1 MMVKGSK
8 SKLMKKAC
16 ALALGIVLAVSQAGL
31 CVLAEPSETYNEV
44 ENEVSLENESDVT
57 EEIIENDTEEKDEIE
72 SDENS
77 KKDDVDENFED
88 EKQAAFDMT
97 KSCGDVTV
105 LLSAPEGVFPKGA
118 YFEVREVSNSEEKN
132 IDEAISE
139 IRDDSEQ
146 VAASYT
152 YDITVYDKDG
162 NEIEPN
168 TEYGQVSV
176 TFSMDE
182 ATDSN
187 LEAKVYHIETS
198 EDELLAEEL
207 ETSVSGDEVTALT
220 DGFSYYTVEF
230 TYGDKLCY
238 VLNGDEKTELI
249 TILEACG
256 IDVDGEITEAV
267 SSNTDLFKG
276 VCEDGVWFIYALKP
290 FHTEETLK
298 VTVNGKVYTIK
309 VTDEEY
315 KYWDPD
321 NMDEVG
327 CPEEY
332 TSVEYEGQTEL
343 EGKKCYFVRENRTV
357 AERIVVKGSED
368 TGASTYLI
376 LCDGAKLT
384 ANKGIYV
391 GQGKGLYIYAQGP
404 DSSSAMGALEAVGET
419 NNAGIGGNGN
429 EDDGA
434 CGTIEIYGGNITAR
448 GGGNAAGI
456 GGGNGGSGTSIS
468 INGGKVTAQG
478 GDYAAGIGSGN
489 GASQSNGSININR
502 GTVIA
507 DGGVRGAG
515 IGGGAS
521 GDAGNISILGGN
533 VTAKG
538 LGPQGGAGIGS
549 GYLGRNDGSIT
560 ISGGTVD
567 ATGGPNAA
575 GIGAGMNA
583 VNCEIIINGGNVT
596 ASGAQGGAGIGSGF
610 RDTQVHTTDDDTPG
624 VIGIYSGTVVANG
637 DTWGAGIGGGGKSKV
652 GNINITGG
660 EITATGGN
668 AGGAGIG
675 SGKDA
680 LSSCTVKIDDGEITA
695 TGGSGAAGI
704 GSGDDSPEVTPNID
718 RSKFKYI
725 SFEDGKVVLSQDAEV
740 NPVVQPKDSIGS
752 SYRMEQEEAGEDIVS
767 MVSSE
772 PLLNSFSGKAMS
784 GLCTFEKQGPL
795 CAAVFKAATPLGFFE
810 AFSFNLN
817 LDVTG
822 KTKPNYGKKAGK
834 FVLNIPKQYRKKGRT
849 FAIIGIG
856 KPGKVKIFYDTD
868 INDETFTTDI
878 DIEGYAF
885 SLIYTDLP
893 VKKTKNTTLN

>member
-1 MMVKGSK
+1 MMVRGSK

-16 ALALGIVLAVSQAGL
+16 ALALGILLAVSQAGL

-44 ENEVSLENESDVT
+44 ED
-57 EEIIENDTEEKDEIE
+57 
-72 SDENS
+72 S
-77 KKDDVDENFED
+77 KKDAQSDEE
-88 EKQAAFDMT
+88 QAAFDMT

-198 EDELLAEEL
+198 EDAFLAEEL

-238 VLNGDEKTELI
+238 VLNGDEKTELL

-267 SSNTDLFKG
+267 SSDTDLFKG
-276 VCEDGVWFIYALKP
+276 ICEDGVWFIYALKP

-298 VTVNGKVYTIK
+298 VTVDGKVYTIK

-321 NMDEVG
+321 KMIEVG
-327 CPEEY
+327 RPEGY
-332 TSVEYEGQTEL
+332 TSVEYEGQTVL
-343 EGKKCYFVRENRTV
+343 EGKKCYFVKNDKIVT
-357 AERIVVKGSED
+357 ERIVVNGSED
-368 TGASTYLI
+368 NGESTYLI

-391 GQGKGLYIYAQGP
+391 GKGKRLYIYAQSP
-404 DSSSAMGALEAVGET
+404 DSSSAMGTLEAVGET
-419 NNAGIGGNGN
+419 KNAGIGGD
-429 EDDGA
+429 ESSDGGD
-434 CGTIEIYGGNITAR
+434 CGTIAIYGGN
-448 GGGNAAGI
+448 
-456 GGGNGGSGTSIS
+456 
-468 INGGKVTAQG
+468 
-478 GDYAAGIGSGN
+478 
-489 GASQSNGSININR
+489 
-502 GTVIA
+502 
-507 DGGVRGAG
+507 
-515 IGGGAS
+515 
-521 GDAGNISILGGN
+521 
-533 VTAKG
+533 
-538 LGPQGGAGIGS
+538 
-549 GYLGRNDGSIT
+549 
-560 ISGGTVD
+560 
-567 ATGGPNAA
+567 
-575 GIGAGMNA
+575 
-583 VNCEIIINGGNVT
+583 
-596 ASGAQGGAGIGSGF
+596 
-610 RDTQVHTTDDDTPG
+610 
-624 VIGIYSGTVVANG
+624 
-637 DTWGAGIGGGGKSKV
+637 
-652 GNINITGG
+652 
-660 EITATGGN
+660 
-668 AGGAGIG
+668 
-675 SGKDA
+675 
-680 LSSCTVKIDDGEITA
+680 ITA

-704 GSGDDSPEVTPNID
+704 GGGNNGGGGSITINGGTVTANRGSGAAGIGGGLFGSAGDITINGGTV
-718 RSKFKYI
+718 I
-725 SFEDGKVVLSQDAEV
+725 SEPPQGIGIAGAG
-740 NPVVQPKDSIGS
+740 IGS
-752 SYRMEQEEAGEDIVS
+752 GRSGNGGSITINSGTVTATGSGSSAGIGGGNADAGVNITISGGTVNATGGNFAAGIGGGEEAANEAGWITISGGTIIATGGEYGGAGIGGGVGVSGQNKRNVGNITIHGGKITATGNGGGAGIGGGKNGNVTDCTITINGGEINAKGSGSAAGIGAGEGTSTVITINVDSEYGDITPEDLAKGKLPKTSEKREEPSFHDDAATGTAPKTVTEENTDY
-767 MVSSE
+767 VPPVYIE
-772 PLLNSFSGKAMS
+772 PLLKSFSGKGMG

-817 LDVTG
+817 LDATG
-822 KTKPNYGKKAGK
+822 KTKPNYGKKTGK
-834 FVLNIPKQYRKKGRT
+834 FVLNIPEKYRKKGRT
-849 FAIIGIG
+849 FAIIGID
-856 KPGKVKIFYDTD
+856 KSGKVKIFYDIDTD
-868 INDETFTTDI
+868 DKLFKTDL

-885 SLIYTDLP
+885 SLIYTDLA

>member
-57 EEIIENDTEEKDEIE
+57 EETIENDTEDKDEIE

-77 KKDDVDENFED
+77 KKDDVDENSED
-88 EKQAAFDMT
+88 EEQAAFDMT

-105 LLSAPEGVFPKGA
+105 LLSASEGVFPKGA

-152 YDITVYDKDG
+152 CDITVYDKDG

-182 ATDSN
+182 ATDNN

-298 VTVNGKVYTIK
+298 VTVDGKVYTIK
-309 VTDEEY
+309 VTDEVY
-315 KYWDPD
+315 KYWDPITER
-321 NMDEVG
+321 EVE
-327 CPEEY
+327 CPDEY
-332 TSVEYEGQTEL
+332 TPVEYTEQTTEL
-343 EGKKCYFVRENRTV
+343 EGKKCYFVRGDITV
-357 AERIVVKGSED
+357 AERIVVNGSED
-368 TGASTYLI
+368 NGDSTYLI
-376 LCDGAKLT
+376 LCDGATLT
-384 ANKGIYV
+384 AQKGIYV
-391 GQGKGLYIYAQGP
+391 GQGKGLYIYAQNP
-404 DSSSAMGALEAVGET
+404 DISAMGTLEAEAVDET
-419 NNAGIGGNGN
+419 GNAGIGGNESSDHG
-429 EDDGA
+429 E
-434 CGTIEIYGGNITAR
+434 CGTIAIYGGNITAR

-456 GGGNGGSGTSIS
+456 GGGNGGIGTSIS

-478 GDYAAGIGSGN
+478 GANA
-489 GASQSNGSININR
+489 
-502 GTVIA
+502 
-507 DGGVRGAG
+507 AG

-521 GDAGNISILGGN
+521 GDAGNISIQGGNVTADGGTRGAGIGGGAYGNAGSISIQGGN

-538 LGPQGGAGIGS
+538 LGAQGGAGIGS
-549 GYLGRNDGSIT
+549 GYLGSSDGSIT
-560 ISGGTVD
+560 IEGGTVD

-575 GIGAGMNA
+575 GIGAGMYA
-583 VNCEIIINGGNVT
+583 VNCVISIQGGNVT
-596 ASGAQGGAGIGSGF
+596 ARGGNGGAGIGSG
-610 RDTQVHTTDDDTPG
+610 
-624 VIGIYSGTVVANG
+624 
-637 DTWGAGIGGGGKSKV
+637 
-652 GNINITGG
+652 
-660 EITATGGN
+660 
-668 AGGAGIG
+668 
-675 SGKDA
+675 
-680 LSSCTVKIDDGEITA
+680 
-695 TGGSGAAGI
+695 
-704 GSGDDSPEVTPNID
+704 
-718 RSKFKYI
+718 
-725 SFEDGKVVLSQDAEV
+725 
-740 NPVVQPKDSIGS
+740 
-752 SYRMEQEEAGEDIVS
+752 
-767 MVSSE
+767 
-772 PLLNSFSGKAMS
+772 
-784 GLCTFEKQGPL
+784 
-795 CAAVFKAATPLGFFE
+795 
-810 AFSFNLN
+810 
-817 LDVTG
+817 
-822 KTKPNYGKKAGK
+822 
-834 FVLNIPKQYRKKGRT
+834 
-849 FAIIGIG
+849 
-856 KPGKVKIFYDTD
+856 
-868 INDETFTTDI
+868 
-878 DIEGYAF
+878 
-885 SLIYTDLP
+885 
-893 VKKTKNTTLN
+893 

>member
-1 MMVKGSK
+1 MMVRGSK

-16 ALALGIVLAVSQAGL
+16 ALALGILLAVSQAGL

-44 ENEVSLENESDVT
+44 EDEDSENENSEEESEVDKKT
-57 EEIIENDTEEKDEIE
+57 EEQNSGTEKDAQ
-72 SDENS
+72 SDE
-77 KKDDVDENFED
+77 E
-88 EKQAAFDMT
+88 QAAFDMT
-97 KSCGDVTV
+97 KSCGDVTI

-198 EDELLAEEL
+198 EDAFLAEEL

-238 VLNGDEKTELI
+238 VLNGDEKTELL

-256 IDVDGEITEAV
+256 IDADGEITEAV

-298 VTVNGKVYTIK
+298 VTVDGKVYTIK
-309 VTDEEY
+309 VTDEVY

-321 NMDEVG
+321 NMIEVG
-327 CPEEY
+327 CPDGYTPVEY
-332 TSVEYEGQTEL
+332 TEQTKTTVL
-343 EGKKCYFVRENRTV
+343 EEKKCYFVSGDITV
-357 AERIVVKGSED
+357 ADRIVVNRSED
-368 TGASTYLI
+368 NGGSTYLI
-376 LCDGAKLT
+376 LCNGAKLT
-384 ANKGIYV
+384 AEKGIYV
-391 GQGKGLYIYAQGP
+391 GEGKGLYIYAQSP
-404 DSSSAMGALEAVGET
+404 DISAMGALEAVGET
-419 NNAGIGGNGN
+419 DNAGIGG
-429 EDDGA
+429 DDGD
-434 CGTIEIYGGNITAR
+434 CGTIAIYGGNITAR

-456 GGGNGGSGTSIS
+456 GGGNGGIGTSIS

-478 GDYAAGIGSGN
+478 GANAAGIGSGN
-489 GASQSNGSININR
+489 RYGKSQSDGSINIDR

-507 DGGVRGAG
+507 DGGAFGAG
-515 IGGGAS
+515 IGGGAY
-521 GDAGNISILGGN
+521 GDAGSISIQGGN
-533 VTAKG
+533 VTANG
-538 LGPQGGAGIGS
+538 GTWGAGIGS
-549 GYLGRNDGSIT
+549 GYLGSSDGSIT
-560 ISGGTVD
+560 IERGTVD

-583 VNCEIIINGGNVT
+583 VNCDISIQGGNVT
-596 ASGAQGGAGIGSGF
+596 ARGGDGGAGIGSGYEGGGSSYATES
-610 RDTQVHTTDDDTPG
+610 DIPG
-624 VIGIYSGTVVANG
+624 EIKITSGTVNAYG
-637 DTWGAGIGGGGKSKV
+637 STWGAGIGGGGKSKV

-668 AGGAGIG
+668 TGGAGIG
-675 SGKDA
+675 SGREA

-704 GSGDDSPEVTPNID
+704 GKGSGGGSTDVTLNID

-725 SFEDGKVVLSQDAEV
+725 SFEDGKVELSQEAEV
-740 NPVVQPKDSIGS
+740 NPVVQPKDSIES
-752 SYRMEQEEAGEDIVS
+752 SYRMEQEEAGGEVAP
-767 MVSSE
+767 VVTGE
-772 PLLNSFSGKAMS
+772 PLLKNFSGKGMG

-817 LDVTG
+817 LDATG
-822 KTKPNYGKKAGK
+822 KTKPNYGKKTGE
-834 FVLNIPKQYRKKGRT
+834 FVLNIPEKYRKKGRT
-849 FAIIGIG
+849 FAIIGID
-856 KPGKVKIFYDTD
+856 KSGKVKIFYDIDTD
-868 INDETFTTDI
+868 DKLFTTEL

-885 SLIYTDLP
+885 SLIYTDLA

>member
-1 MMVKGSK
+1 MMVRGSK

-16 ALALGIVLAVSQAGL
+16 ALALGILLAASQAGL

-44 ENEVSLENESDVT
+44 DKKT
-57 EEIIENDTEEKDEIE
+57 EEQNSGTEKDAQ
-72 SDENS
+72 SDE
-77 KKDDVDENFED
+77 E
-88 EKQAAFDMT
+88 QAAFDMT

-198 EDELLAEEL
+198 EDAFLAEEL

-256 IDVDGEITEAV
+256 IDAGGEITEAV

-298 VTVNGKVYTIK
+298 VTVDGKVYTIK

-315 KYWDPD
+315 KYWDPIA
-321 NMDEVG
+321 MREVG

-332 TSVEYEGQTEL
+332 TSVEYTEQTTEL
-343 EGKKCYFVRENRTV
+343 EGKKCYFVKNDITV
-357 AERIVVKGSED
+357 TERIVVNGSED
-368 TGASTYLI
+368 NGESTYLI
-376 LCDGAKLT
+376 LCNGAKLT

-391 GQGKGLYIYAQGP
+391 GKDKGLYIYAQSP
-404 DSSSAMGALEAVGET
+404 DSSAMGTLEAVDET
-419 NNAGIGGNGN
+419 KNAGIGGN
-429 EDDGA
+429 ESSDGGD
-434 CGTIEIYGGNITAR
+434 CGTIAIYGGNITAT
-448 GGGNAAGI
+448 GGSGAAGI
-456 GGGNGGSGTSIS
+456 GGGNGGIGTNIS

-478 GDYAAGIGSGN
+478 GANA
-489 GASQSNGSININR
+489 
-502 GTVIA
+502 
-507 DGGVRGAG
+507 AG

-521 GDAGNISILGGN
+521 GDAGNISIQGGN
-533 VTAKG
+533 VTANG
-538 LGPQGGAGIGS
+538 GTWGAGIGS
-549 GYLGRNDGSIT
+549 GYLGHTSGSIT
-560 ISGGTVD
+560 IANATVD

-583 VNCEIIINGGNVT
+583 INCDISIQGGNVT
-596 ASGAQGGAGIGSGF
+596 ARGGYDGAGIGSGYE
-610 RDTQVHTTDDDTPG
+610 DGSSSHSDTPRE
-624 VIGIYSGTVVANG
+624 ITITSGTVNAYGSN
-637 DTWGAGIGGGGKSKV
+637 WGAGIGGGGKSKV

-675 SGKDA
+675 SGREA

-704 GSGDDSPEVTPNID
+704 GSGDGSPDVTLNID
-718 RSKFKYI
+718 SSKFKYI
-725 SFEDGKVVLSQDAEV
+725 SFEDGKVVLSQEAEV

-752 SYRMEQEEAGEDIVS
+752 SYRMEQEEAGGEVAP
-767 MVSSE
+767 VVTGE
-772 PLLNSFSGKAMS
+772 PLLKNFSGKGMG

-817 LDVTG
+817 LDATG
-822 KTKPNYGKKAGK
+822 KTKPNYGKKTGK
-834 FVLNIPKQYRKKGRT
+834 FVLNIPEKYRKKGRT
-849 FAIIGIG
+849 FAIIGID
-856 KPGKVKIFYDTD
+856 KSGKVKIFYDIDTD
-868 INDETFTTDI
+868 DKLFTTDL

-885 SLIYTDLP
+885 SLIYTDLA
-893 VKKTKNTTLN
+893 VKKPKNTTLN

>member
-31 CVLAEPSETYNEV
+31 CVLAEPSEKYNEV

-57 EEIIENDTEEKDEIE
+57 EGIIENDTEEKDEIE

-77 KKDDVDENFED
+77 KKDDVDENSED
-88 EKQAAFDMT
+88 EEQAAFDMT

-105 LLSAPEGVFPKGA
+105 LLSASEGVFPKGA

-256 IDVDGEITEAV
+256 IDVDGEITEVV

-276 VCEDGVWFIYALKP
+276 VCENGVWFIYALKP

-298 VTVNGKVYTIK
+298 VTVDGKVYTIK
-309 VTDEEY
+309 VTDEEHM
-315 KYWDPD
+315 WDPYT
-321 NMDEVG
+321 MSEVG
-327 CPEEY
+327 CPDGY
-332 TSVEYEGQTEL
+332 TSVEYTGQTVLAE
-343 EGKKCYFVRENRTV
+343 KTCYFVREDRTV
-357 AERIVVKGSED
+357 AERIIVKRSED
-368 TGASTYLI
+368 NGESTYLI
-376 LCDGAKLT
+376 LCDGKKLT
-384 ANKGIYV
+384 ADKGIYV
-391 GQGKGLYIYAQGP
+391 GKGEGLYIYAQSP
-404 DSSSAMGALEAVGET
+404 DISAMGALEAAGET
-419 NNAGIGGNGN
+419 NNAGIGGNGDR
-429 EDDGA
+429 DDGA
-434 CGTIEIYGGNITAR
+434 CGTIEIYGGNITAQ
-448 GGGNAAGI
+448 GGDNAAGI

-478 GDYAAGIGSGN
+478 GANAAGIGSGN
-489 GASQSNGSININR
+489 GASQSDGSININR

-507 DGGVRGAG
+507 NGGTWGAG
-515 IGGGAS
+515 IGGGAY
-521 GDAGNISILGGN
+521 GNAGNISIQGGN

-538 LGPQGGAGIGS
+538 LGTQGGAGIGS
-549 GYLGRNDGSIT
+549 GYLGRTDGSIT
-560 ISGGTVD
+560 IDGGTVD

-575 GIGAGMNA
+575 GIGAGMYA
-583 VNCEIIINGGNVT
+583 VNCDISIQGGNVT
-596 ASGAQGGAGIGSGF
+596 ARGGNGGAGIGSGCEGGGSNHA
-610 RDTQVHTTDDDTPG
+610 TASDTPG
-624 VIGIYSGTVVANG
+624 KITITSGTVNAYG
-637 DTWGAGIGGGGKSKV
+637 STWGAGIGGGGKSKV

-668 AGGAGIG
+668 TGGAGIG

-695 TGGSGAAGI
+695 IGGSGAAGI
-704 GSGDDSPEVTPNID
+704 GSGDGSPNVTPNID

-725 SFEDGKVVLSQDAEV
+725 SSEDGKVVLSQDAEV

-752 SYRMEQEEAGEDIVS
+752 SYRMEQEEAGGEVAP
-767 MVSSE
+767 VVTGE
-772 PLLNSFSGKAMS
+772 PLLKSFSGKGMG

-817 LDVTG
+817 LDATG

>member
-44 ENEVSLENESDVT
+44 EDEDSENENSEEESEVDKKT
-57 EEIIENDTEEKDEIE
+57 EEQNSGTEKDAQ
-72 SDENS
+72 SDE
-77 KKDDVDENFED
+77 E
-88 EKQAAFDMT
+88 QAAFDMT

-198 EDELLAEEL
+198 EDAFLAEEL

-298 VTVNGKVYTIK
+298 VTVDGKVYTIK

-315 KYWDPD
+315 KYWNPITEREVECPD
-321 NMDEVG
+321 GYTPV
-327 CPEEY
+327 EY
-332 TSVEYEGQTEL
+332 TEQTTEL
-343 EGKKCYFVRENRTV
+343 EGKKCYFVRGDITV
-357 AERIVVKGSED
+357 AERIVVNGSED
-368 TGASTYLI
+368 NGESTYLI
-376 LCDGAKLT
+376 LCDDAKLT
-384 ANKGIYV
+384 AEKGIYV
-391 GQGKGLYIYAQGP
+391 GKGEGLYIYAKSP
-404 DSSSAMGALEAVGET
+404 DSSSAMGALEAEGET
-419 NNAGIGGNGN
+419 NNAGIGGNESSDRG
-429 EDDGA
+429 D
-434 CGTIEIYGGNITAR
+434 CGTIEIYGGNITAT
-448 GGGNAAGI
+448 GGSGAAGI
-456 GGGNGGSGTSIS
+456 GGGNGGIGTNIS

-478 GDYAAGIGSGN
+478 GANAAGIGGGN
-489 GASQSNGSININR
+489 GASQSDGSININR

-507 DGGVRGAG
+507 EGGVWGAG

-521 GDAGNISILGGN
+521 GDAGNISIQGGN
-533 VTAKG
+533 VTANG
-538 LGPQGGAGIGS
+538 GTWGAGIGS
-549 GYLGRNDGSIT
+549 GYLGSSYGSIT
-560 ISGGTVD
+560 IEGGTVD

-583 VNCEIIINGGNVT
+583 VNCEISIQGGNVT
-596 ASGAQGGAGIGSGF
+596 ARGGYDGAGIGSGYE
-610 RDTQVHTTDDDTPG
+610 DGSSSHSDTPRK
-624 VIGIYSGTVVANG
+624 ITITSGTVNAYG
-637 DTWGAGIGGGGKSKV
+637 STGGAGIGGGGNSKV
-652 GNINITGG
+652 GTINITGG
-660 EITATGGN
+660 KITATGGN

-695 TGGSGAAGI
+695 TGGTGAAGI
-704 GSGDDSPEVTPNID
+704 GKGSGGSPDVTLNID

-725 SFEDGKVVLSQDAEV
+725 SFEDGKVVLSQDDKV

-752 SYRMEQEEAGEDIVS
+752 SYRMEQEEAGGEVAP
-767 MVSSE
+767 VVTGE
-772 PLLNSFSGKAMS
+772 PLLKNFSGKGMG

-817 LDVTG
+817 LDATG

-893 VKKTKNTTLN
+893 VKKTKNITLN

>member
-1 MMVKGSK
+1 MMVRGSK
-8 SKLMKKAC
+8 SKLMQKAC
-16 ALALGIVLAVSQAGL
+16 ALALGILLAVSQAGL

-44 ENEVSLENESDVT
+44 ED
-57 EEIIENDTEEKDEIE
+57 
-72 SDENS
+72 S
-77 KKDDVDENFED
+77 KKDAQSDEE
-88 EKQAAFDMT
+88 QAAFDMT

-198 EDELLAEEL
+198 EDAFLAEEL

-238 VLNGDEKTELI
+238 VLNGDEKTELL

-256 IDVDGEITEAV
+256 IDAGGEITEAV

-298 VTVNGKVYTIK
+298 VTVDGKVYTIK
-309 VTDEEY
+309 VTDAVY

-321 NMDEVG
+321 NMIEVECPYG
-327 CPEEY
+327 YTPEEY
-332 TSVEYEGQTEL
+332 TGQTVLAE
-343 EGKKCYFVRENRTV
+343 KKCYFVRGDITV
-357 AERIVVKGSED
+357 AERITVNGSED
-368 TGASTYLI
+368 NGESTYLI
-376 LCDGAKLT
+376 LCNGAELT
-384 ANKGIYV
+384 AKKGIYV
-391 GQGKGLYIYAQGP
+391 GKGKGLYIYAQSP
-404 DSSSAMGALEAVGET
+404 DISAMGTLEAVGET
-419 NNAGIGGNGN
+419 HNAGIGGNGGSDN
-429 EDDGA
+429 GD
-434 CGTIEIYGGNITAR
+434 CGTIEIYGGNITAT
-448 GGGNAAGI
+448 GGSGAAGI
-456 GGGNGGSGTSIS
+456 GGGNGGIGTSIS

-478 GDYAAGIGSGN
+478 GENAAGIGSGN
-489 GASQSNGSININR
+489 SLGQGRSNGSTTIR
-502 GTVIA
+502 GGTVIA
-507 DGGVRGAG
+507 DGVAFGAG
-515 IGGGAS
+515 IGGGAY
-521 GDAGNISILGGN
+521 GDAGNISIQGGN
-533 VTAKG
+533 VTANG
-538 LGPQGGAGIGS
+538 GTWGAGIGS
-549 GYLGRNDGSIT
+549 GYLGSSDGSIT
-560 ISGGTVD
+560 IEGGTVD

-575 GIGAGMNA
+575 GIGAGMYA
-583 VNCEIIINGGNVT
+583 VNCDISIQGGNVT
-596 ASGAQGGAGIGSGF
+596 AGGGYDGAGIGSGYEGGGLSPS
-610 RDTQVHTTDDDTPG
+610 DTPRE
-624 VIGIYSGTVVANG
+624 ITITSGTVNAYG
-637 DTWGAGIGGGGKSKV
+637 STGGAGIGGGGNSKV
-652 GNINITGG
+652 GDINITGG
-660 EITATGGN
+660 KITATGGN

-680 LSSCTVKIDDGEITA
+680 LSSCTVTIDDGEITA

-704 GSGDDSPEVTPNID
+704 GKGSGGGSHDVTLNID
-718 RSKFKYI
+718 YSKFKYI
-725 SFEDGKVVLSQDAEV
+725 SFEDGKVELSQDDKV

-752 SYRMEQEEAGEDIVS
+752 SYRMEQEEAGGEVAP
-767 MVSSE
+767 VVTGE
-772 PLLNSFSGKAMS
+772 PLLKNFSGKGMG

-795 CAAVFKAATPLGFFE
+795 CAAVFMAATPLGFFE

-817 LDVTG
+817 LDATG
-822 KTKPNYGKKAGK
+822 KTKPNYGKKTGK
-834 FVLNIPKQYRKKGRT
+834 FVLNIPEKYRKKGRT
-849 FAIIGIG
+849 FAIIGID
-856 KPGKVKIFYDTD
+856 KSGKVKIFYDIDTD
-868 INDETFTTDI
+868 DKLFTTDL

-885 SLIYTDLP
+885 SLIYTDLA

>member
-1 MMVKGSK
+1 MMVRGSK

-16 ALALGIVLAVSQAGL
+16 ALALGILLAVSQAGL

-44 ENEVSLENESDVT
+44 DKKT
-57 EEIIENDTEEKDEIE
+57 EEQNSGTEKDAQ
-72 SDENS
+72 SDE
-77 KKDDVDENFED
+77 E
-88 EKQAAFDMT
+88 QAAFDMT
-97 KSCGDVTV
+97 KSCGDVTI

-198 EDELLAEEL
+198 EDAFLAEEL

-256 IDVDGEITEAV
+256 IDAGGEITKAV

-298 VTVNGKVYTIK
+298 VTVDGKVYTIK

-315 KYWDPD
+315 KYWDPKTRS
-321 NMDEVG
+321 EVG
-327 CPEEY
+327 CPYGYDAEEY
-332 TSVEYEGQTEL
+332 TGQTEL
-343 EGKKCYFVRENRTV
+343 EKKCYFVRGDITV
-357 AERIVVKGSED
+357 EDRITINGSED
-368 TGASTYLI
+368 NGESTYLI

-384 ANKGIYV
+384 AKKGIYV
-391 GQGKGLYIYAQGP
+391 GEGKGLYIYAQSP
-404 DSSSAMGALEAVGET
+404 DISAMGALEAVGET
-419 NNAGIGGNGN
+419 DNAGIGG
-429 EDDGA
+429 DDGD
-434 CGTIEIYGGNITAR
+434 CGTIAIYGGNITAQ
-448 GGGNAAGI
+448 GGHNAAGI
-456 GGGNGGSGTSIS
+456 GGGNGGIGTNIS

-478 GDYAAGIGSGN
+478 GDYAAGIGG
-489 GASQSNGSININR
+489 GASGDAGNISIHGGNV
-502 GTVIA
+502 TA
-507 DGGVRGAG
+507 EGGVRGAG

-521 GDAGNISILGGN
+521 GNAGIISIHGGN

-538 LGPQGGAGIGS
+538 LGAQGGAGIGS
-549 GYLGRNDGSIT
+549 GYLGSSDGSIT
-560 ISGGTVD
+560 IEGGTVD

-575 GIGAGMNA
+575 GIGAGMYA
-583 VNCEIIINGGNVT
+583 VNCDISIQGGNVT
-596 ASGAQGGAGIGSGF
+596 ARGGNGGAGIGSGYEGGGS
-610 RDTQVHTTDDDTPG
+610 THETASYTPG
-624 VIGIYSGTVVANG
+624 RITITSGTVNAYG
-637 DTWGAGIGGGGKSKV
+637 STWGAGIGGGGKSKV
-652 GNINITGG
+652 GDINITGG

-668 AGGAGIG
+668 TGGAGIG

-680 LSSCTVKIDDGEITA
+680 PSSCTVKIDDGEITA
-695 TGGSGAAGI
+695 TGGTGAAGI
-704 GSGDDSPEVTPNID
+704 GSGDGSPNITPNID
-718 RSKFKYI
+718 YSKFKYI
-725 SFEDGKVVLSQDAEV
+725 SFEDGKVELSQDDKV

-752 SYRMEQEEAGEDIVS
+752 SYRMEQEEAGGEVAP
-767 MVSSE
+767 VVTGE
-772 PLLNSFSGKAMS
+772 PLLKNFSGKGMG

-817 LDVTG
+817 LDATG
-822 KTKPNYGKKAGK
+822 KTKPNYGKKTGK
-834 FVLNIPKQYRKKGRT
+834 FVLNIPEKYRKKGRT
-849 FAIIGIG
+849 FAIIGID
-856 KPGKVKIFYDTD
+856 KSGKVKIFYDIDTD
-868 INDETFTTDI
+868 DKLFTTDL

-885 SLIYTDLP
+885 SLIYTDSA